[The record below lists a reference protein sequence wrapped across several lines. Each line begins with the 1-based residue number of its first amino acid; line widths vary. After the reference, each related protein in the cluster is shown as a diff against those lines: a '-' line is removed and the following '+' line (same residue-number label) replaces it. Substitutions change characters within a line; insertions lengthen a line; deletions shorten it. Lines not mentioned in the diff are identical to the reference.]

1 MYPVSVSS
9 KKTISDKNLRKL
21 KKYGLQWD
29 GFAFT
34 GVVDGR
40 KLKKIQYLCQANNYH
55 FKIKNSLGER
65 RPDYR
70 KRFFVEV
77 PPYFGDYYICAYCGK
92 WLKKERVTVDHLYPI
107 GKVSESIRLQKKLL
121 KKGIK
126 NVNDIRNL
134 VPACE
139 PCNLKKGK
147 QVGNW
152 IRRGKYGRNKWLW
165 VVRYFLRAA
174 FVITGIVFT
183 ILFLSGVITI

>member
-77 PPYFGDYYICAYCGK
+77 PPYFGDYYICAYCGR
-92 WLKKERVTVDHLYPI
+92 WLKKEKVTVDHLYPI

-126 NVNDIRNL
+126 NINDIRNL